1 MAIYNTPDG
10 RQVVGSTVAGNDY
23 HGFNGKRDIII
34 QLTADGATTDGL
46 NALEYLKAYAVEQNK
61 QNKPIFPNGTR
72 VFISANGYT
81 KAVEADDVVID
92 GENITIGGIKW
103 DGSAWDYTNA
113 GQSGGSGGLPPVT
126 ASDAGKVLAVNN
138 SGVWGAQEP
147 IGKKFIVTLTP
158 TAQDF
163 SGTMDKT
170 VAEIDAAYKAGR
182 EIVLKVI
189 LSATDYFEGA
199 LTAVRHFGSYSYD
212 DYIGNIVLPSEG
224 MLITVETLGT
234 NDGTKQTYS
243 THVYTLTPAT

>member
-10 RQVVGSTVAGNDY
+10 RQVVGSTTAGNDY

-46 NALEYLKAYAVEQNK
+46 NALEYLKAYAVEQNR

-81 KAVEADDVVID
+81 KAVEADDIVID
-92 GENITIGGIKW
+92 GDNITIGGIKW
-103 DGSAWDYTNA
+103 DGSAWDYSEA
-113 GQSGGSGGLPPVT
+113 GQTESGLPEIT
-126 ASDAGKVLAVNN
+126 DADDGKVLTAN

-158 TAQDF
+158 TALDY

-170 VAEIDAAYKAGR
+170 VAEINAAYEAGQ
-182 EIVLKVI
+182 EIWFKVMTG
-189 LSATDYFEGA
+189 ATTYTMCPIAQVGKNVYDYPSYNAYIVDQENHA
-199 LTAVRHFGSYSYD
+199 LIYAFT
-212 DYIGNIVLPSEG
+212 
-224 MLITVETLGT
+224 GT
-234 NDGTKQTYS
+234 TDDGTKQTYS
-243 THVYTLTPAT
+243 TLVYTLTPAT